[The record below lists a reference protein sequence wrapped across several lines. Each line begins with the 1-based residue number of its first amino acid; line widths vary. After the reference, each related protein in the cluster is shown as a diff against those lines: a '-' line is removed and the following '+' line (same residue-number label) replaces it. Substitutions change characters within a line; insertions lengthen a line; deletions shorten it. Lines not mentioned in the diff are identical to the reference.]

1 MTNVVPSSKF
11 VLKTLVEALWRCYG
25 GVDSAPLANLLLILT
40 IQDSFG
46 QTGQTILHSTAM
58 QRILHACHEVFPA
71 CHASLRAWCGI
82 RGSVKRY
89 GQV

>member
-46 QTGQTILHSTAM
+46 QTGQTILHSTAT

-71 CHASLRAWCGI
+71 CHASLGAWCGI